1 MPTAA
6 LALPQAISYRE
17 REREIEREREA
28 QREREGTKHLL
39 T

>member
-17 REREIEREREA
+17 REIERERGP
-28 QREREGTKHLL
+28 EREGGN
-39 T
+39 

>member
-6 LALPQAISYRE
+6 LALSQAISY